1 MSIIEQLSNHDA
13 CNDAIEWIEAN
24 GITTLA
30 DAWDR
35 CHQADWML
43 WLHTNNIIKIDD
55 RTLRLFACRCVRE
68 TPIGDG
74 RTVWDLLA
82 DDRSLNVVEV
92 AERYANGD
100 ATYKELIAAEDA
112 AWDAARAVAGAT
124 AWSTAEDAAGAT
136 ARAAARVAAF
146 HAAWATARAAA
157 RAAARNAAG
166 DAAWSTAE
174 DAARAAAGNAA
185 GNAAGAFQAE
195 ILREMVANPFKEATT

>member
-1 MSIIEQLSNHDA
+1 MSIIEQLLNHDA

-55 RTLRLFACRCVRE
+55 RTLQLFACRCVRE

-112 AWDAARAVAGAT
+112 ARAAAGAT
-124 AWSTAEDAAGAT
+124 AWYTAGAAAEDAAWAAAGAT
-136 ARAAARVAAF
+136 ARAAAR
-146 HAAWATARAAA
+146 
-157 RAAARNAAG
+157 
-166 DAAWSTAE
+166 
-174 DAARAAAGNAA
+174 
-185 GNAAGAFQAE
+185 AFQAE